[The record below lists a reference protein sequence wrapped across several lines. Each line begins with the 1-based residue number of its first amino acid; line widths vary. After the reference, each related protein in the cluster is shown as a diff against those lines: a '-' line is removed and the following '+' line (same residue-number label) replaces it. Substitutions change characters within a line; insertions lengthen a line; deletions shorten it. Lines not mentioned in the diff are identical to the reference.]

1 MKVDKAKFKKV
12 LKDKGLLMKDLS
24 DYLGITRETLTNK
37 LHGRT
42 QFKLSELNKI
52 CFLLNIELNEI
63 FLS

>member
-12 LKDKGLLMKDLS
+12 LKDKSLLMKDLS